1 MRRGLGPDEYGDE
14 YYPIGVIYR
23 QHKHRESRW
32 WIRFV
37 SPEHIAGAPSCEID
51 RDLEV
56 LSEAEEI
63 CREETTNR

>member
-1 MRRGLGPDEYGDE
+1 MKVGDLVKCITAWGPDEYGDE
-14 YYPIGVIYR
+14 YYPIDVIYR

-37 SPEHIAGAPSCEID
+37 SPEHIAGAPSCEIE

-56 LSEAEEI
+56 LSES
-63 CREETTNR
+63 R